1 MARLKVTVSLQ
12 SDELRLID
20 ERAHALSITRSAY
33 LRALTL
39 RDLAERKETRGEK
52 KRRVADFTA

>member
-12 SDELRLID
+12 DAELRMID
-20 ERAHALSITRSAY
+20 ERAHALAITRSAY

-39 RDLAERKETRGEK
+39 RDLAERKEVRGAK